1 MLRRIPITS
10 SNGVPISAAVAR
22 SIDQFRDNLDW
33 FCTHAGELDVYQR
46 YQGRH
51 IAVADAELFVGD
63 SAEEAARLA
72 LEKHPGT
79 QPFLHHVQ
87 PETPAPRVEPAKP
100 KFVCSSGPMPPELAR
115 QLELAK
121 RNADWFDEHALELDV
136 FNRYRGK
143 FVAIAG
149 GELFVADSASE
160 ARRLALEKH
169 PDDCP
174 HHRYIPKMKARR
186 IYAYQRRL
194 ANV

>member
-1 MLRRIPITS
+1 MLRRVPLTA
-10 SNGVPISAAVAR
+10 SNGVPISTEVAR
-22 SIDQFRDNLDW
+22 SIDQFRNNLDW
-33 FCTHAGELDVYQR
+33 FCTHAAELDVYQR

-72 LEKHPGT
+72 LAKHPDT

-87 PETPAPRVEPAKP
+87 QATPIVPPEQP
-100 KFVCSSGPMPPELAR
+100 KFIMRERTLSPEEAR
-115 QLELAK
+115 QFEQAL

-143 FVAIAG
+143 FVAVAG
-149 GELFVADSASE
+149 GEIFVADSATE

-169 PDDCP
+169 PDDTP
-174 HHRYIPKMKARR
+174 HHRYIPVTKARR
-186 IYAYQRRL
+186 IYANQR
-194 ANV
+194 